1 MIKILSL
8 FSGAGGIDIGFKNNS
23 FETYAAIDNWQV
35 ACDTL
40 KANKISKNVIYSNIK
55 DVDFSY
61 FKGKVEC
68 IVGGPPCPPYSKSR
82 FYIKEKKRAL
92 EDVESFTLVYFCK
105 ALEIIK
111 PKVFFFENVHGF
123 FFKPHKA
130 ALDFFETECK
140 KSGYDLS
147 YKVINCA
154 DYGIPQIRQ
163 RFICI
168 GSLKKFGKFSF
179 PETTHSNKKKLD
191 LFHLNKK
198 EWINC
203 NEAIGDLDINLPED
217 KDNLAGSKHKN
228 LLKQIPPGQNYL
240 FFTKERGNKN
250 PKFKWRSRY
259 WSFLLKL
266 SPKEP
271 SWTIQASFSN
281 NMGPFHWKNRFL
293 RINEIKRIQTF
304 PDNYKLMGDFKDQ
317 WRLVGNAVPP
327 LLAKVISGEIKKQ
340 FFS

>member
-1 MIKILSL
+1 MKKILSL
-8 FSGAGGIDIGFKNNS
+8 FSGAGGIDIGFKSNS

-40 KANKISKNVIYSNIK
+40 KENKISKNVICSNIK
-55 DVDFSY
+55 DIDFSK
-61 FKGKVEC
+61 FKDKVDC

-92 EDVESFTLVYFCK
+92 EDEDSYTLVYFCK
-105 ALEIIK
+105 ALKIIK

-123 FFKPHKA
+123 FFKPHKP
-130 ALDFFETECK
+130 ALDFFEYECK
-140 KSGYDLS
+140 KIGYNLS

-163 RFICI
+163 RFICV
-168 GSLKKFGKFSF
+168 GSLKKYETFKF
-179 PETTHSNKKKLD
+179 PNNTHINKKKLD
-191 LFHLNKK
+191 LFSSNKK

-203 NEAIGDLDINLPED
+203 REAIGDLDIPLPED
-217 KDNLAGSKHKN
+217 KNNLAGSKHKH
-228 LLKQIPPGQNYL
+228 LLKLIPPGENYL
-240 FFTKERGNKN
+240 YFTKERGH
-250 PKFKWRSRY
+250 PKPEFKWRSRY

-304 PDNYKLMGDFKDQ
+304 PDNYKLTGNFKDQ

-327 LLAKVISGEIKKQ
+327 LLTKIISKEIKKQ
-340 FFS
+340 LF